1 MEVPETDDLTELDK
15 ANAAHQREQME
26 AWLLSGHVAWIVLL
40 LTLAMTFWAWR
51 NAQQALIQAQ
61 QTQFENRVADVSTAV
76 LKRLQGQEQVLR
88 GAVGLLVASE
98 NVTRAEWKA
107 YVTSLNIQERY
118 SGIQGIGFSVRV
130 PAARLNEHLQA
141 IRAEG
146 FPHYAIFPPGPRAEY
161 TSIIYL
167 EPFDWRNQRAFGF
180 DMFSKPKRRVAMER
194 ARDTGGPA
202 ISSKVT
208 LMQDVGKEAHAGML
222 MYLPFYQNG
231 KPHQTLAER
240 RANIVGYVYSPFR
253 LNDLIGGVLGKKQA
267 EAETDI
273 DIEIYDGT
281 QRSVDSLLYD
291 DDGIL
296 HALAKPVP
304 DRLTLTRSIDLYGHT
319 WSLYFTSR
327 TAFHATFDQDKPWH
341 ILRFGILL
349 SAMISSLIWLFA
361 AHRKRALELTG
372 HMRAEI
378 AERNRA
384 EAALKAQHEELQLA
398 AMVYQNSSESMTVTD
413 SEGIIV
419 SVNPAFTKVTG
430 YTLEEV
436 VGRNT
441 SMLSSGRHDR
451 AFYQAMWTEIQT
463 TGHWQGEIWNR
474 RKNGE
479 HYLEWITI
487 NTIYQSDGSPHRHV
501 SLFSDITKKK
511 ETEDLIW
518 QQANFDT
525 LTGLPNR
532 HMFYDRLEQAIK
544 KSQRSGL
551 PMALMLLDI
560 DHFKEVNDTLGH
572 AQGDVLLIEAARRIG
587 EYVRGSD
594 TVARLGGD
602 EFIII
607 LSEVDIHSVD
617 RIAQDI
623 IERLAAPFQLME
635 ETAFVSASVGITLY
649 PNDAQD
655 IVTLMKNADQAMYLA
670 KNLGRSR
677 FSHFTAALQEVAQI
691 RMHLSKDLRNAV
703 ANNQL
708 AVYYQPVVEMATG
721 KIHKAEALVRWQ
733 HPERGM
739 VSPMQFIPLA
749 EESGLIHE
757 IGDWVFHEAARQLQ
771 RWRALFVPDFQI
783 SVNKSPVQF
792 RKNGA
797 DAESSWLS
805 HLREM
810 NLPGQSLVIEITEG
824 VLLNAEINVTQQLLS
839 FRDAGVQ
846 VALDD
851 FGTGY
856 SSLSYLKKFDIDY
869 LKIDQSFVRNLEHDS
884 NDMALCEAIIVMAH
898 KLGLKVIAEGV
909 ETPQQ
914 HDRLAAFGCDYAQGF
929 LYAKALPAAQFE
941 ALLQQRAQSAHSFS
955 GS

>member
-1 MEVPETDDLTELDK
+1 VLETDEHTELGK
-15 ANAAHQREQME
+15 PTSVQTQPSYSARLV
-26 AWLLSGHVAWIVLL
+26 AWLLSGHIAWIVLF
-40 LTLAMTFWAWR
+40 LTLAMTFWAWK
-51 NAQQALIQAQ
+51 NAQQGLVQAQ
-61 QTQFENRVADVSTAV
+61 QAQFENRVAEVTTAV
-76 LKRLQGQEQVLR
+76 VKRLQGQEQVLR
-88 GAVGLLVASE
+88 GVVGLLVASE
-98 NVTRAEWKA
+98 SVTRTEWKA
-107 YVTSLNIQERY
+107 YVGSLDIPERY
-118 SGIQGIGFSVRV
+118 PGIQGIGFSLRV
-130 PAARLNEHLQA
+130 PAAGLNDHVQA
-141 IRAEG
+141 IRAQG
-146 FPHYAIFPPGPRAEY
+146 FPNYAILPRGPRAEY

-180 DMFSKPKRRVAMER
+180 DMFSEPKRRAAMER
-194 ARDTGGPA
+194 ARDTGDTA
-202 ISSKVT
+202 ISSKVILLQET
-208 LMQDVGKEAHAGML
+208 GKDVQAGIL
-222 MYLPFYQNG
+222 MYLPFYHNG
-231 KPHQTLAER
+231 APHRTLEER
-240 RANIVGYVYSPFR
+240 RANLVGYVYSPFR
-253 LNDLIGGVLGKKQA
+253 LNDLMRGVLGKKQA

-281 QRSVDSLLYD
+281 LRSVDSLLYD

-304 DRLTLTRSIDLYGHT
+304 EYLTLSRPIDLYGRT

-327 TAFHATFDQDKPWH
+327 PAFHAAFDQDKSLH
-341 ILRFGILL
+341 ILLFGMLL
-349 SAMISSLIWLFA
+349 SAMIASLIWLFA
-361 AHRKRALELTG
+361 AQRQRALELAG
-372 HMRAEI
+372 HMSAEI
-378 AERNRA
+378 AERIRA

-413 SEGIIV
+413 SEGFIV

-441 SMLSSGRHDR
+441 NILSSGRHDPD
-451 AFYQAMWTEIQT
+451 FYQAMWKEIQS

-479 HYLEWITI
+479 LYLEWITI
-487 NTIYQSDGSPHRHV
+487 NTIYRNDGSAHRHV
-501 SLFSDITKKK
+501 SLFSDITQKK
-511 ETEDLIW
+511 ESEDLIL

-532 HMFYDRLEQAIK
+532 RMFYDRLEQAIK
-544 KSQRSGL
+544 KSNRSGL

-587 EYVRGSD
+587 EYIRGSD

-607 LSEVDIHSVD
+607 LSEVDVHRVD

-623 IERLAAPFQLME
+623 IERLAAPFQLLE
-635 ETAFVSASVGITLY
+635 EIAFVSASVGITLY
-649 PNDAQD
+649 PHDAQD
-655 IVTLMKNADQAMYLA
+655 IDTLIKNADQAMYLA

-677 FSHFTAALQEVAQI
+677 FSYFTAALQEAAQT
-691 RMHLSKDLRNAV
+691 RMRLGKDLRNALPRE
-703 ANNQL
+703 QL
-708 AVYYQPVVEMATG
+708 AVYYQPIVEMATG

-739 VSPMQFIPLA
+739 VSPMQFIPVA

-757 IGDWVFHEAARQLQ
+757 IGDWVFHEATRQLQ

-797 DAESSWLS
+797 DAKSSWLS
-805 HLREM
+805 HLRAM

-869 LKIDQSFVRNLEHDS
+869 LKIDQSFVSNLEHDP

-909 ETPQQ
+909 ETQAQ
-914 HDRLAAFGCDYAQGF
+914 HDLLAVYGCDYVQGF
-929 LYAKALPAAQFE
+929 LYSKAVPAEQFE
-941 ALLQQRAQSAHSFS
+941 SLLQSQAK
-955 GS
+955 

>member
-1 MEVPETDDLTELDK
+1 VPQTERPL
-15 ANAAHQREQME
+15 NAENLPPLGLKPEPSIWERLGT
-26 AWLLSGHVAWIVLL
+26 WLLNGQVAWIALC
-40 LTLAMTFWAWR
+40 LTLLMTISVWK
-51 NAQQALIQAQ
+51 NTQEALVQAQ
-61 QTQFENRVADVSTAV
+61 RVRFENRAAEVSNAV
-76 LKRLQGQEQVLR
+76 LKRLQGYEHVLR
-88 GAVGLLVASE
+88 GGVGLFAASESVTRSEWRDYVASLG
-98 NVTRAEWKA
+98 T
-107 YVTSLNIQERY
+107 QEQY
-118 SGIQGIGFSVRV
+118 PGIQGMGFALHV
-130 PAARLNEHLQA
+130 PAARLDEHLRT

-146 FPHYAIFPPGPRAEY
+146 FPNYVIFPPGARAEY
-161 TSIIYL
+161 TPIIYI

-180 DMFSKPKRRVAMER
+180 DMFSETNRRAAMER
-194 ARDTGGPA
+194 ARDTGGTA

-208 LMQDVGKEAHAGML
+208 LLQEVGKEVQAGML
-222 MYLPFYQNG
+222 MYLPYFKNG
-231 KPHQTLAER
+231 MPHDTLAQR
-240 RANIVGYVYSPFR
+240 RANLVGYVYSPFR
-253 LNDLIGGVLGKKQA
+253 LNDLMRGALGKKQA
-267 EAETDI
+267 GAEADI

-281 QRSVDSLLYD
+281 LRSVDSLLYD

-296 HALAKPVP
+296 HALNKPAP

-327 TAFHATFDQDKPWH
+327 PAFHADFDQNKP
-341 ILRFGILL
+341 FFILL
-349 SAMISSLIWLFA
+349 FGTLLSVMLSGLIWVFA
-361 AHRKRALELTG
+361 TQRRRALALASR
-372 HMRAEI
+372 MREEI
-378 AERNRA
+378 GERNRA
-384 EAALKAQHEELQLA
+384 EAALKERHEELQLA
-398 AMVYQNSSESMTVTD
+398 DLVYQNSSESMTVTD
-413 SEGIIV
+413 SDGLIV

-430 YTLEEV
+430 YTLQEV

-441 SMLSSGRHDR
+441 GMLSSGRHDHD
-451 AFYQAMWTEIQT
+451 FYQALWKEIQA

-479 HYLEWITI
+479 LYLEWITI
-487 NTIYQSDGSPHRHV
+487 NTIYHNDGSVHRYV
-501 SLFSDITKKK
+501 SLFSDITQKK
-511 ETEDLIW
+511 ESEDLIW

-544 KSQRSGL
+544 KSNRSGL

-572 AQGDVLLIEAARRIG
+572 AQGDILLVEAARRIA
-587 EYVRGSD
+587 EFVRGSD

-602 EFIII
+602 EFTII
-607 LSEVDIHSVD
+607 LSEVDANSVEH
-617 RIAQDI
+617 IAQNI
-623 IERLAAPFQLME
+623 IERLAAPFQLLQ

-655 IVTLMKNADQAMYLA
+655 IDTLIKNADQAMYLA

-677 FSHFTAALQEVAQI
+677 FSYFTAALQEAAQT
-691 RMHLSKDLRNAV
+691 RMRLGKDLRNALPRE
-703 ANNQL
+703 QL
-708 AVYYQPVVEMATG
+708 AVYYQPIVKMATG
-721 KIHKAEALVRWQ
+721 KIYKAEALVRWQ

-771 RWRALFVPDFQI
+771 RWRERLVPAFQI

-792 RKNGA
+792 RHNGK
-797 DAESSWLS
+797 DGESSWLS
-805 HLREM
+805 HLHAM
-810 NLPGQSLVIEITEG
+810 NLPGHSLVIEITEG

-869 LKIDQSFVRNLEHDS
+869 LKIDQSFVRHLEDDPD
-884 NDMALCEAIIVMAH
+884 DMALCEAIIVMAH

-909 ETPQQ
+909 ETERQR
-914 HDRLAAFGCDYAQGF
+914 DLLAAYGCDYAQGF
-929 LYAKALPAAQFE
+929 LYSKAVPAAQFE
-941 ALLQQRAQSAHSFS
+941 ALLQEQAK
-955 GS
+955 